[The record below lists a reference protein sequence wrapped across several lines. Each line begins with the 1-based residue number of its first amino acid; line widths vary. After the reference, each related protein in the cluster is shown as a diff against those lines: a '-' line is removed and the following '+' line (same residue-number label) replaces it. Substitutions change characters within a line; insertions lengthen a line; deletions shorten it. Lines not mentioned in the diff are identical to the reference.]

1 MDSGAGVADLS
12 RVLVADEI
20 ARARNDRWS
29 GVLALSQG
37 EVSKGL
43 YFLEGD
49 IVFAASTVEE
59 DRLGAC
65 LFRAGRLSEK
75 QFRAAMREVESSGFP
90 LGHVLVESRVLSA
103 GELAGALSAQVER
116 IVLSVLRW
124 TNGMVRRKPM
134 DRPIPADQAL
144 ELNTNR
150 LLLLGMRLFPDTDRL
165 ERALGDKGRRL
176 RRVSPPP
183 FDYEQVDA
191 SPAERS
197 ALALCLRGATL
208 ADLLAVPHPRPELL
222 RAVHA
227 LWSGGLIEDAP
238 APRPASPQPA
248 PAAAAATVATAAVTP
263 EWSSFDPNPDPE
275 LEADRGS
282 DTRPPVL
289 SPEEAEQMARG
300 FLERGHRERAIA
312 ILRQA
317 VGIHPGARTPR
328 RLLALTL
335 GREGGFQQ
343 AVEQLFVDLLEG
355 EPDDTELRYA
365 LASYYRKGGF
375 AGRAIMQ
382 LRLVLSADSSH
393 AAAWRDL
400 GELEAGPTRRR

>member
-1 MDSGAGVADLS
+1 VDSEAGVADLS

-20 ARARNDRWS
+20 ARVRNERWT

-65 LFRAGRLSEK
+65 LFRVGRLSEK

-90 LGHVLVESRVLSA
+90 LGYVLVESRVLSA
-103 GELAGALSAQVER
+103 AELAGALSAQVER

-124 TNGMVRRKPM
+124 TNGRVRRDPM

-165 ERALGDKGRRL
+165 ERALGDPGRRL
-176 RRVSPPP
+176 HRVSPPP
-183 FDYEQVDA
+183 FDYEQVEA
-191 SPAERS
+191 SPAERA
-197 ALALCLRGATL
+197 ALALCARGATL
-208 ADLLAVPHPRPELL
+208 ADLLAMPHPRPQLV
-222 RAVHA
+222 RAVHS

-238 APRPASPQPA
+238 APQPSPAAESQPA
-248 PAAAAATVATAAVTP
+248 HLELGP
-263 EWSSFDPNPDPE
+263 EWSSFAPYPEAELDPDG
-275 LEADRGS
+275 GS
-282 DTRPPVL
+282 DTTPLVQ
-289 SPEEAEQMARG
+289 SAADAEQMARG

-317 VGIHPGARTPR
+317 VGNHPGERAPR

-375 AGRAIMQ
+375 AGRAILQ
-382 LRLVLSADSSH
+382 LRLVLSADSGH

-400 GELEAGPTRRR
+400 GELEAGPTPRRR

>member
-29 GVLALSQG
+29 GVLALNQG

-65 LFRAGRLSEK
+65 LFRVGRLSEK

-90 LGHVLVESRVLSA
+90 LGYVLVETRVLSPA
-103 GELAGALSAQVER
+103 ELTGALSAQVER

-124 TNGMVRRKPM
+124 TNGTLRRDPM

-165 ERALGDKGRRL
+165 ERALGDKSRRL
-176 RRVSPPP
+176 RCVSPPP
-183 FDYEQVDA
+183 FDYDQVA
-191 SPAERS
+191 ESAAERA
-197 ALALCLRGATL
+197 ALALCARGAML
-208 ADLLAVPHPRPELL
+208 ADLLAMPHPKPQLV

-238 APRPASPQPA
+238 ALRPASAA
-248 PAAAAATVATAAVTP
+248 PDLPVP
-263 EWSSFDPNPDPE
+263 EWSAFEPYPDIE
-275 LEADRGS
+275 LDSDDQPDRP
-282 DTRPPVL
+282 DT
-289 SPEEAEQMARG
+289 SPIQSAEEAEQTARG

-317 VGIHPGARTPR
+317 VNNHPDAYAPR

-343 AVEQLFVDLLEG
+343 SVEQLFVDLLEQD
-355 EPDDTELRYA
+355 PDDTELRYA
-365 LASYYRKGGF
+365 LASYYRKGGL
-375 AGRAIMQ
+375 AGRAILQ
-382 LRLVLSADSSH
+382 LRLVLSADSGH

-400 GELEAGPTRRR
+400 GELEGGPARRR

>member
-1 MDSGAGVADLS
+1 MDSGATVADLS

-20 ARARNDRWS
+20 ARVRNERWS

-43 YFLEGD
+43 YFLDGD

-65 LFRAGRLSEK
+65 LFRVGRLSEK

-90 LGHVLVESRVLSA
+90 LGYVLVESRVLSA

-124 TNGMVRRKPM
+124 TNGMVRRDPM

-144 ELNTNR
+144 EFNTNR
-150 LLLLGMRLFPDTDRL
+150 LLLLGMRLFPDADRL
-165 ERALGDKGRRL
+165 ERALGDPGRRL

-191 SPAERS
+191 SPAERA
-197 ALALCLRGATL
+197 ALALCARGATI
-208 ADLLAVPHPRPELL
+208 ADLLTIPHPRPQLV

-238 APRPASPQPA
+238 APQRAVSPQPS
-248 PAAAAATVATAAVTP
+248 PAAAATVPPP
-263 EWSSFDPNPDPE
+263 EWSSFEPYPEAELDADPD
-275 LEADRGS
+275 ADRGS
-282 DTRPPVL
+282 ETIPPVQ
-289 SPEEAEQMARG
+289 SAEEAEQMARG

-312 ILRQA
+312 ILRLA
-317 VGIHPGARTPR
+317 VGNHPGARAPR

-335 GREGGFQQ
+335 GREGGFQP

-355 EPDDTELRYA
+355 QPSDTELRYA

-375 AGRAIMQ
+375 AGRAILQ
-382 LRLVLSADSSH
+382 LRLVLSADSGH

-400 GELEAGPTRRR
+400 GELEGGPARRR